1 MPARNLE
8 ELYELFDQL
17 AGMTAEDR
25 QKRMVELKSQNHP
38 LIDKLEGLMLFHQQ
52 TELNDTIPNG
62 FSEKLPVLQ
71 WLKSTTSSSEA
82 ISNAQDLRQLVGSF
96 QWDPS
101 QRYFTAGGYRIGKC
115 LSFNAFSAT
124 YFAEDRSL
132 GRHAALLLT
141 YPRWAQDASNRKAFL
156 DVTKNISSLFH
167 PHVAA
172 ILGLVDQEGLLGI
185 ARQWIPGIDLASW
198 LKSQHDLAPQQVALI
213 IQRIAEGLSAIHALD
228 VLHGD
233 LKPANI
239 IMRHGTLDPVIIDFG
254 SAFSLS
260 SNQNLSRS
268 WRGGTLGYIAP
279 EILQQQP
286 YDHRLDFFS
295 LGMMMRN
302 LIDSC
307 HGTDSQDSFEKLK
320 ILSNQLTSADP
331 ANRPSSS
338 HEIIEQLTPLSGSA
352 VVSFGHPYLRWDESL
367 NTPVRRWTRRAVLAS
382 TISIGPFWAGRS
394 ASSWMENF
402 VHSSNAFVPGKA
414 ADIRDLIRFPIHQPA
429 TEFIHTKDPK
439 AGNIRQK
446 SFIIDHPDGGF
457 WKLAPSQQKAI
468 LQSDTYH
475 LPKQSISHN
484 WISTIVSFDTSP
496 ANAICELWVRNETLN
511 SRWQKVVARSNY
523 FGGPILRA
531 LEGAI
536 DKDLLIPES
545 ELRFQI
551 VMRVKQSQDSKNIP
565 SVAVRAENVV
575 SNLAEVFYLR
585 LWYKEALQ

>member
-1 MPARNLE
+1 MPARNLT

-17 AGMTAEDR
+17 AGMTAEER
-25 QKRMVELKSQNHP
+25 QKRMVELKNQNHP
-38 LIDKLEGLMLFHQQ
+38 LIDQLEGLMLFHQQ
-52 TELNDTIPNG
+52 AEIDDTIPNG

-71 WLKSTTSSSEA
+71 WLKSTTSSSYA

-101 QRYFTAGGYRIGKC
+101 QRHFTAGGYRIGKC

-156 DVTKNISSLFH
+156 DATKHISSLFH

-172 ILGLVDQEGLLGI
+172 ILGLVDQAGLLGI
-185 ARQWIPGIDLASW
+185 ARQWIPGINLASW
-198 LKSQHDLAPQQVALI
+198 LKSQLDLEPQQVALI
-213 IQRIAEGLSAIHALD
+213 IQRIAEGLSAIHASG

-239 IMRHGTLDPVIIDFG
+239 IMRHGTVDPVIIDFG

-260 SNQNLSRS
+260 SNQNSPGS
-268 WRGGTLGYIAP
+268 WRGGTPGYIAP

-302 LIDSC
+302 LVDSC
-307 HGTDSQDSFEKLK
+307 HSINNHDSLEKLK
-320 ILSNQLTSADP
+320 NLADQWTSAEP

-352 VVSFGHPYLRWDESL
+352 VASFGYPRLRWDESL
-367 NTPVRRWTRRAVLAS
+367 NNPLRRWTRRAALAS
-382 TISIGPFWAGRS
+382 TISIVPFLLGRS
-394 ASSWMENF
+394 ASSWMDN
-402 VHSSNAFVPGKA
+402 SINPAAIFVPGKT
-414 ADIRDLIRFPIHQPA
+414 ADLRKLIRFPIQQPA
-429 TEFIHTKDPK
+429 TEFIHSADPI
-439 AGNIRQK
+439 ATNIRQK
-446 SFIIDHPDGGF
+446 SFLKEITNGGY
-457 WKLAPSQQKAI
+457 WQLAQPHQKAV
-468 LQSDTYH
+468 LLSDPYQ
-475 LPKQSISHN
+475 LPEQPISHN
-484 WISTIVSFDTSP
+484 WMTVLAYFDTTP
-496 ANAICELWVRNETLN
+496 ANATCELWVQNLTTK
-511 SRWQKVVARSNY
+511 SGWQKVASRSNY
-523 FGGPILRA
+523 FGGPIVRA

-536 DKDLLIPES
+536 DKNLLIPKS

-551 VMRVKQSQDSKNIP
+551 VFKVKHSQETHDYP
-565 SVAVRAENVV
+565 PVAIHTKNVV
-575 SNLAEVFYLR
+575 SNIGEVIYLH
-585 LWYKEALQ
+585 LWYKESPP